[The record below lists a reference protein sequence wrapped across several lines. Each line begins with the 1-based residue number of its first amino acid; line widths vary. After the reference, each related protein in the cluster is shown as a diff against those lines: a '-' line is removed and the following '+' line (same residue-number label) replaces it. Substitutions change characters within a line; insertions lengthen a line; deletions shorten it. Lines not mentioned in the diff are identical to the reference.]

1 MIYIKSNVGL
11 SYAKMSFNPDP
22 SKQAQKIIFVEKL
35 YHISSCFNKN
45 QCLENPN
52 EKHLAY
58 NSSWLINFC
67 EIIKSI

>member
-45 QCLENPN
+45 SVLKTQMKNTLLIIL
-52 EKHLAY
+52 HG
-58 NSSWLINFC
+58 WLTFV
-67 EIIKSI
+67 K